1 MYSGRHEQKSRQLR
15 ATSSIVLALLT
26 SFVVVTLV
34 SPLLRWLLLPN
45 VNALIALSVLAA
57 FPCFAL
63 LASAMGYMAGR
74 FERRTNAP

>member
-1 MYSGRHEQKSRQLR
+1 MFSGRHQQESIPRR
-15 ATSSIVLALLT
+15 ATSSVVLALLT

-34 SPLLRWLLLPN
+34 SPLLRWLLSPN

-63 LASAMGYMAGR
+63 FASVTRHIDRAVRG
-74 FERRTNAP
+74 RTNSD